1 MHGTRGRLTVP
12 DVAFLLM
19 SLMVL
24 RILWPVLNTEFLNNL
39 GEMSTATA
47 WLFRLVLPVAIL
59 VMFSLLWLK
68 ATAGVAQ

>member
-19 SLMVL
+19 ALMIL
-24 RILWPVLNTEFLNNL
+24 RILWPVLNTEFVNNL
-39 GEMSTATA
+39 SEMNTSTA
-47 WLFRLVLPVAIL
+47 WLFRLTLPIAIL

-68 ATAGVAQ
+68 ATAGVAR